1 MSNKLA
7 KLTSTSPEEPN
18 NRSLESK
25 ASLGNAEI
33 TPKREEEEITEI
45 EKASSK
51 QPDSRSEV
59 ETEHSAPCSSSPP
72 NPFDESEEED
82 QDTLQEDHKPATD
95 GDEPTTSVKSTAAEG
110 RPVPAPRRVF
120 EPTPAPRPVPK
131 PRPPRPSESPIVN
144 GEHWCWSR
152 LHS

>member
-7 KLTSTSPEEPN
+7 KLTSTSPEDPN

-25 ASLGNAEI
+25 ASLSNAEI
-33 TPKREEEEITEI
+33 TLDREEEEITEI

-59 ETEHSAPCSSSPP
+59 ETEHRAPCPSSPP

-82 QDTLQEDHKPATD
+82 QDTQQEDHKPAAD
-95 GDEPTTSVKSTAAEG
+95 GANGGEPTTSVKSTAAEG
-110 RPVPAPRRVF
+110 QPVPAPRRVF
-120 EPTPAPRPVPK
+120 EPTPAPRPVPR
-131 PRPPRPSESPIVN
+131 PRPPRPSESPTVN
-144 GEHWCWSR
+144 GEH
-152 LHS
+152 